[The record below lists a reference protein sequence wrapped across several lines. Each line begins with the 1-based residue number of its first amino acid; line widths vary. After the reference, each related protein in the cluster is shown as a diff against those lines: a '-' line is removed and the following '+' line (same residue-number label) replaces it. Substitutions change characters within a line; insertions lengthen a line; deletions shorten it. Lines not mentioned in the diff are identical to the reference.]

1 MASVDAFMGC
11 GKFAPTAY
19 PPCAFRRRLPTCP
32 DPVCFG
38 NHSKQTSREGR
49 WRWGSPVRGCVRR
62 QDVAGSARPRIRPSS
77 ESRTP
82 SEVLAMRDVFMSTL
96 SQVVELGIFAAA
108 AGALA
113 VGMMHVR

>member
-1 MASVDAFMGC
+1 MERGQPRVG
-11 GKFAPTAY
+11 
-19 PPCAFRRRLPTCP
+19 
-32 DPVCFG
+32 
-38 NHSKQTSREGR
+38 
-49 WRWGSPVRGCVRR
+49 GCVGR
-62 QDVAGSARPRIRPSS
+62 QDVAATAPRATDSAAV
-77 ESRTP
+77 EVVTP